1 MARKFIYKR
10 DAVKAVLRTMGI
22 EFIKDTEDFD
32 GTPGGI
38 WLSADGGENSK
49 FFDYYT
55 TSRAYELGVRTTFSE
70 QLQERGWYA
79 EWYDPG
85 TIMLWKI

>member
-32 GTPGGI
+32 GTQGGI

-55 TSRAYELGVRTTFSE
+55 TSRAYELGVRTTFVE
-70 QLQERGWYA
+70 QLRERGWYA

-85 TIMLWKI
+85 TIMLWRI